1 MEYEKALIFCPR
13 ILARRAKLPKYR
25 AMKQP
30 IASLLGSLLLWSG
43 AGIAAA
49 QDGVLRMP
57 ETQRIVPTSPAQ
69 MQFSYSPVVKQTA
82 PAVVNV
88 FTSRTVVSRPSFF
101 DEMFG
106 FGRAPEERTQS
117 SLGSGVIVRDNGII
131 VTNAHVVKGADE
143 LKIVLNDRREF
154 EAEVI
159 AQDEDIDIA
168 VLRIDTEGER
178 LPSLRTQGDG
188 ELEIG
193 DIVLAIGNPFGVGQT
208 VTSGIISA
216 LGRTNVTDVSSFI
229 QTDAAV
235 NPGNS
240 GGALVNLSGDL
251 IGVNTAIFS
260 RSGGSN
266 GIGFAIPSE
275 LVARAVESAISE
287 GRIVRPW
294 IGARTDAVDATMA
307 AALGLDRS
315 KGAVINDIYP
325 NGPAQDAGL
334 QKGDVIL
341 SVDGTA
347 VNDDSGLR
355 FKLATL
361 KRGQNARVTIWR
373 DGAEK
378 IYTVRAD
385 TPQESPA
392 RDDRELK
399 GHHPLDG
406 ATVVNMSPALG
417 EELGFDPYV
426 QGVMVYKVKRGS
438 AASYNRLRPGD
449 FIVGLNEDNITSARQ
464 LDALLLSSASV
475 EDWDVSID
483 RNGRIGSLPVRYLP
497 TVN

>member
-1 MEYEKALIFCPR
+1 MCYYEISLIFCSNGLV
-13 ILARRAKLPKYR
+13 ICLKAPKYKL
-25 AMKQP
+25 MKKQLL
-30 IASLLGSLLLWSG
+30 SLLGSALVLGSGGVATAQLLD
-43 AGIAAA
+43 IAPERVVPSSNA
-49 QDGVLRMP
+49 QVQL
-57 ETQRIVPTSPAQ
+57 
-69 MQFSYSPVVKQTA
+69 SYSPVVKQTA

-88 FTSRTVVSRPSFF
+88 FTSRTVRRRSRSSFF

-106 FGRAPEERTQS
+106 MRRAPQERTES
-117 SLGSGVIVRDNGII
+117 SLGSGVIVRDTGII
-131 VTNAHVVKGADE
+131 VTNAHVVKGAEE

-168 VLRIDTEGER
+168 VLKIDTKGER
-178 LPSLRTQGDG
+178 LPSLAIQGDG
-188 ELEIG
+188 DLEIG

-208 VTSGIISA
+208 VTSGIVSA
-216 LGRTNVTDVSSFI
+216 LGRTNVTDTSSFI

-240 GGALVNLSGDL
+240 GGALVNLTGEL

-275 LVARAVESAISE
+275 LVSRAVESAISE

-294 IGARTDAVDATMA
+294 IGARTNAVDATMA

-325 NGPAQDAGL
+325 KGPADKAGL
-334 QKGDVIL
+334 EKGDVIL
-341 SVDGTA
+341 SIEGTE

-361 KRGQNARVTIWR
+361 KRGPNTDVKIWR
-373 DGAEK
+373 DGRERSFN
-378 IYTVRAD
+378 VRAD
-385 TPQESPA
+385 TPQETPA
-392 RDDRELK
+392 RDERKLE
-399 GHHPLDG
+399 GYHPLDG
-406 ATVVNMSPALG
+406 ASVVNMSPALG

-426 QGVMVYKVKRGS
+426 QGVMVLKVERGS
-438 AASYNRLRPGD
+438 AANYNRLRPGD
-449 FIVGLNEDNITSARQ
+449 FIVEIGDDDVSSTRQ
-464 LDALLLSSASV
+464 LDALLLSADEENWDISV
-475 EDWDVSID
+475 D
-483 RNGRIGSLPVRYLP
+483 RNGRIGVLPIRYLP
-497 TVN
+497 RTN